1 MLKIAIDPVLCK
13 KEGICA
19 EICHRFS
26 QRDKDS
32 VPAVV
37 DEESCNSCGHCV
49 AICPQGAIS
58 HVDFP
63 QGSIRPVKQEAI
75 PSFEQVDE
83 LIRARRSRR
92 EFRDRPVEREVI
104 GKVIDGARFAP
115 SAKNA
120 QSTEFIVIQDKA
132 ALSKITELTVD
143 YLAKIARQLR
153 NPVIRMLLLTIGPR
167 EVKSAIQRVGDF
179 DRVVS
184 DVRNGKDRI
193 LMNAPALILFHAD
206 RGAIFAGVNANLS
219 LQNATFVSE
228 ALGLGSFYTG
238 YVVAAC
244 DRDSRIPG
252 FLRLPKEHK
261 IYGGLALGYPKYG
274 YKNWIER
281 RPPRIRW
288 I

>member
-1 MLKIAIDPVLCK
+1 MPRIMIDPALCK

-19 EICHRFS
+19 EICHRFL
-26 QRDKDS
+26 QRDKTLA
-32 VPAVV
+32 PEVV

-49 AICPQGAIS
+49 AICPQGAIT

-92 EFRDRPVEREVI
+92 EFRDRPIEREVI
-104 GKVIDGARFAP
+104 EKVLDGARFAP
-115 SAKNA
+115 SAKNV
-120 QSTEFIVIQDKA
+120 QSTEFIVIQNKA
-132 ALSKITELTVD
+132 ALSKITELTAD
-143 YLAKIARQLR
+143 YLAKISKQLR
-153 NPVIRMLLLTIGPR
+153 NPILRVLLQVAGGR
-167 EVKSAIQRVGDF
+167 EVKAAIQRVGDF
-179 DRVVS
+179 EKVVS

-193 LMNAPALILFHAD
+193 LMDAPVLLLFHAD

-219 LQNATFVSE
+219 LQNATLVSE
-228 ALGLGSFYTG
+228 TLGLGSFYTG

-244 DRDSRIPG
+244 DRDNRIPG
-252 FLRLPKEHK
+252 LLRLPKEHK
-261 IYGGLALGYPKYG
+261 IYGGLALGYPKYR

>member
-1 MLKIAIDPVLCK
+1 MPRITIDPVICK
-13 KEGICA
+13 KEGIYA

-26 QRDKDS
+26 QTSKNA
-32 VPAVV
+32 VPDVA

-58 HVDFP
+58 HADFP
-63 QGSIRPVKQEAI
+63 EGTIRPVKQEAI

-83 LIRARRSRR
+83 LMRARRSRR
-92 EFRDRPVEREVI
+92 EFRDTPVEKEVI
-104 GKVIDGARFAP
+104 EKIIDGARFAP

-120 QSTEFIVIQDKA
+120 QSTEFIVIQGKA
-132 ALSKITELTVD
+132 VLRKVTELTAD
-143 YLAKIARQLR
+143 YLAKISKQLR
-153 NPVIRMLLLTIGPR
+153 NPIVRVLLQVVAGP
-167 EVKSAIQRVGDF
+167 EVKAAIQRVGDF
-179 DRVVS
+179 EKVVS

-193 LMNAPALILFHAD
+193 LMDAPVLLLFHAD
-206 RGAIFAGVNANLS
+206 RGAIFAGVNGNLA

-228 ALGLGSFYTG
+228 TLGLGSFYAG

-244 DRDSRIPG
+244 DRDNRIPD
-252 FLRLPKEHK
+252 LLELPKGHK
-261 IYGGLALGYPKYG
+261 IYGGLALGYPKYR